1 MLQLDTYLTVNVYS
15 HYLTLQCVVGSCE
28 LQKFLISPIIQ
39 STVINA
45 VAFSLFEPKVNSK
58 KGFIYIWRLCP
69 LLRSDCVHRLARHA
83 DRGRTEQR
91 SNPLSREQQ
100 KILGFWAVVLAQLVE
115 QSLPTPEVRS
125 SNPVIGK
132 IYWTFVYCQL
142 YWKDE
147 NKEKRGREWPI
158 F

>member
-58 KGFIYIWRLCP
+58 KGFIYI
-69 LLRSDCVHRLARHA
+69 
-83 DRGRTEQR
+83 
-91 SNPLSREQQ
+91 
-100 KILGFWAVVLAQLVE
+100 
-115 QSLPTPEVRS
+115 
-125 SNPVIGK
+125 
-132 IYWTFVYCQL
+132 
-142 YWKDE
+142 
-147 NKEKRGREWPI
+147 
-158 F
+158 